1 MTPYYFFL
9 LVVPVIRCLN
19 FPNQES
25 SSEIPPLTSAE
36 SDSDE
41 CPICLGPFLDSKAL
55 EDQKVPFHLAEASS
69 PKKNHFFHHKC
80 LFRSMEFGNSAL
92 CPVCRCEPVEETA
105 TIFEDLLAF
114 YCSLSFEHP
123 IIHCE
128 LPQILGN
135 CTGEVIKR
143 NLSQCL
149 ELGYFDK
156 ALKILQAGKFLP
168 TISFDEIIDF
178 ELFKS
183 LPLNQSF
190 TDELKS
196 KVFAFLFIEKIKN
209 VSEGDLL
216 SEMDLLFIHFFGLY
230 QSVTL
235 DSNKESLCW
244 KDIFEVK
251 SKSDLLKELYQ
262 GARHKFH
269 LNIFSDEKLLDQ
281 SGFGSIFNLKV
292 KNNIIR
298 DMKMLCKN
306 IPALQNVSCTESTVL
321 AIASSVFNSSKG
333 ILRLDFVDFNK

>member
-1 MTPYYFFL
+1 MSPYFFFL
-9 LVVPVIRCLN
+9 LLMPVIHGLN
-19 FPNQES
+19 IPNQQS
-25 SSEIPPLTSAE
+25 SNEVHSLSSAV
-36 SDSDE
+36 SDLDE
-41 CPICLGPFLDSKAL
+41 CPICLEPFMESKTL

-69 PKKNHFFHHKC
+69 PKSKHFFHYKC
-80 LFRSMEFGNSAL
+80 LSSSMVFGNSTL
-92 CPVCRCEPVEETA
+92 CPFCRCAPVERA
-105 TIFEDLLAF
+105 AINSDMLAF

-123 IIHCE
+123 IICCE
-128 LPQILGN
+128 LPQILKN
-135 CTGEVIKR
+135 CTAQVIKR
-143 NLSQCL
+143 NLSKCL
-149 ELGYFDK
+149 EFGYFDK

-262 GARHKFH
+262 GARHKVH
-269 LNIFSDEKLLDQ
+269 LNIFSDEKLFEQ
-281 SGFGSIFNLKV
+281 SEFGSIFNLKV